1 MIRKIFKELGMRQ
14 LFVASMLMIGLGTTT
29 AAFAEK
35 YAVVDIQKAAAD
47 TSYMKSQMAS
57 LESALKPQQQKHE
70 KLTQEINALRQKA
83 QNDAKVMKEADLRKL
98 EQDYATKM
106 NEYNSNAAG
115 MQKRAQDTLE
125 NINKTL
131 APKIEQAAEDLRK
144 SGGYSA
150 ILHRSA
156 VVSLDSSID
165 LTSQVTQ
172 KVNATLK

>member
-1 MIRKIFKELGMRQ
+1 MRKLI
-14 LFVASMLMIGLGTTT
+14 VSSMLAMGLMTSV

-35 YAVVDIQKAAAD
+35 YAVVDIQKAA
-47 TSYMKSQMAS
+47 TETTYMKTQMAS
-57 LESALKPQQQKHE
+57 LEAALKPQQQKHE
-70 KLTQEINALRQKA
+70 RLTKEIAALQQKA
-83 QNDAKVMKEADLRKL
+83 QTDARIMKEADLKKL

-131 APKIEQAAEDLRK
+131 APKIEAATEELRK

-150 ILHRSA
+150 VFNRSA

-172 KVNATLK
+172 KVNAVLK

>member
-1 MIRKIFKELGMRQ
+1 MRQ
-14 LFVASMLMIGLGTTT
+14 LLVTTLLTAGLMSAT
-29 AAFAEK
+29 AAYAEK
-35 YAVVDIQKAAAD
+35 YAVVDIQKAATD

-57 LESALKPQQQKHE
+57 LESAIKPQQQKHE
-70 KLTQEINALRQKA
+70 RLTQEINALRQKA

-98 EQDYATKM
+98 EQDYASKM
-106 NEYNSNAAG
+106 NEYNANAAG

-131 APKIEQAAEDLRK
+131 APKIEAATEDLRK
-144 SGGYSA
+144 QGGYSIIFNRA
-150 ILHRSA
+150 A
-156 VVSLDSSID
+156 VVGLDPSID

>member
-1 MIRKIFKELGMRQ
+1 MRK
-14 LFVASMLMIGLGTTT
+14 LFVSSMLLVGLMTSA

-35 YAVVDIQKAAAD
+35 YAVVDIQKAASD
-47 TSYMKSQMAS
+47 TTYMKSQMAS
-57 LESALKPQQQKHE
+57 LEAALKPQQQKHE
-70 KLTQEINALRQKA
+70 NLTKEITALQKKA
-83 QNDAKVMKEADLRKL
+83 QNDAKVMKEADLKKL
-98 EQDYATKM
+98 EQDYASKM

-131 APKIEQAAEDLRK
+131 APKIEQATEELRK

-150 ILHRSA
+150 ILNRNA
-156 VVSLDSSID
+156 VVSLDPSID

-172 KVNATLK
+172 KVNASLK

>member
-1 MIRKIFKELGMRQ
+1 MRQ
-14 LFVASMLMIGLGTTT
+14 LFVASMLMVGLMSAT

-35 YAVVDIQKAAAD
+35 YAVVDIQKAATD
-47 TSYMKSQMAS
+47 TSYMKSQIAG
-57 LESALKPQQQKHE
+57 LETALKPSQQKHE
-70 KLTQEINALRQKA
+70 KLTQEINTLRQKA
-83 QNDAKVMKEADLRKL
+83 QNDAKIMKEADLKKL

-106 NEYNSNAAG
+106 NEYNANVAG

-131 APKIEQAAEDLRK
+131 APKIEQATEELRK

-150 ILHRSA
+150 ILNRGA
-156 VVSLDSSID
+156 VVSLDPAID

-172 KVNATLK
+172 KVNTILK